1 MEKNTK
7 RIFTVIMIVCLIFSG
22 CGRKK
27 TVEQV
32 QDTRQILKNFTIEFF
47 DSTFKGT
54 LKGLAAEKNTDNS
67 RATVSKPS
75 IEIKSKNYI
84 IEIKTGSTGTGE
96 LFLEPETQNVKK
108 IVIQN
113 KVSIVQKNP
122 ETSQINF
129 SAGCE
134 HLTYLEAEDTIIMEG
149 SPWVMQGSNKY
160 SADRISYSFKENKL
174 RFEGNVQAHFKKIG
188 SGSD

>member
-1 MEKNTK
+1 MGKNTK
-7 RIFTVIMIVCLIFSG
+7 KILAITMIVCLILSG

-27 TVEQV
+27 STQQV
-32 QDTRQILKNFTIEFF
+32 QHTSQILKNFTIEFF
-47 DSTFKGT
+47 DNT
-54 LKGLAAEKNTDNS
+54 LKITLMGFAAEKDTTNS
-67 RATVSKPS
+67 RATISKPS
-75 IEIKSKNYI
+75 IEIKGKNYI

-96 LFLEPETQNVKK
+96 LFLDPETQNVKK

-134 HLTYLEAEDTIIMEG
+134 RLIYHEAEDTIILEG
-149 SPWVMQGSNKY
+149 SPWVIQGTNKY
-160 SADRISYSFKENKL
+160 SADHITYSFKENKL
-174 RFEGNVQAHFKKIG
+174 RFEGNVQVYFKKLG
-188 SGSD
+188 SGSN